1 MSETGKIVYFLIRFD
16 RAAGKQVD
24 LQEFANSNEAVA
36 AYTSEEEKYVDE
48 PHMDIVLLGSS
59 SIETVQKTHGNYFDR
74 DTDWINRLD
83 TIINLDTLFQQSQRS
98 LSNWASGSGQRTTA
112 PV

>member
-1 MSETGKIVYFLIRFD
+1 MSETGKIVYFLILFD
-16 RAAGKQVD
+16 RAEGRQVD
-24 LQEFANSNEAVA
+24 LREFADSNEAVA

-59 SIETVQKTHGNYFDR
+59 SIEIVQKTHGNYFDS
-74 DTDWINRLD
+74 DTDWIACLD
-83 TIINLDTLFQQSQRS
+83 TITDLDTLSQ
-98 LSNWASGSGQRTTA
+98 LSPSSWALGPDQRTTA